1 MAKLSDFM
9 LQLIMCIWS
18 YDMLNEI
25 PELFKRT
32 NSDIYLL
39 SRVVFFRVEIED
51 FNMNSTIELVAWLL
65 FSPLGSAIFQL
76 VFRKNLSLL
85 K

>member
-39 SRVVFFRVEIED
+39 Y